1 MYKEVMDFLEQ
12 LDEED
17 KRFILVNYDEEEIEP
32 TFRFE
37 YQFESLTE
45 SDSIF
50 KKNRNNWWIML
61 LYNK

>member
-1 MYKEVMDFLEQ
+1 MNDEVYKEVLDFLEQ

-17 KRFILVNYDEEEIEP
+17 KRFILVNYDEEEVEP

-45 SDSIF
+45 SDSVF
-50 KKNRNNWWIML
+50 KKNRHNW
-61 LYNK
+61 

>member
-1 MYKEVMDFLEQ
+1 MNKQEVYREVLDFLEQ

-17 KRFILVNYDEEEIEP
+17 RKHILVNYDEEEIEP

-50 KKNRNNWWIML
+50 RKVRHSG
-61 LYNK
+61 

>member
-1 MYKEVMDFLEQ
+1 MKVKNDEIYKEVLDFLEQ
-12 LDEED
+12 LDEDD
-17 KRFILVNYDEEEIEP
+17 KRFILINYDEEEIEP

-50 KKNRNNWWIML
+50 KKNRHNW
-61 LYNK
+61 

>member
-1 MYKEVMDFLEQ
+1 MSNQDIYKEVLDFLEQ

-17 KRFILVNYDEEEIEP
+17 KKFILVNYDEEEVEP

-45 SDSIF
+45 SDSVF
-50 KKNRNNWWIML
+50 KKNKHNW
-61 LYNK
+61 

>member
-1 MYKEVMDFLEQ
+1 MKNDEIYKEVLDFLEQ

-17 KRFILVNYDEEEIEP
+17 KKFILVNYDEEEVEA

-45 SDSIF
+45 SDSVF
-50 KKNRNNWWIML
+50 KKNKHIW
-61 LYNK
+61 

>member
-1 MYKEVMDFLEQ
+1 MKTKNDEIYREVLDFLEQ
-12 LDEED
+12 LDEDD
-17 KRFILVNYDEEEIEP
+17 KRFILINYDEEEIEP

-50 KKNRNNWWIML
+50 KKNRHNW
-61 LYNK
+61 

>member
-1 MYKEVMDFLEQ
+1 MNNEETYKEVLDFLEQ

-17 KRFILVNYDEEEIEP
+17 KRFILINYDEEEVEP

-45 SDSIF
+45 IDSVF
-50 KKNRNNWWIML
+50 KKNKHNW
-61 LYNK
+61 

>member
-1 MYKEVMDFLEQ
+1 MNDEGTYKEVLDFLEQ

-17 KRFILVNYDEEEIEP
+17 KRFILINYDEEEVEP

-45 SDSIF
+45 SDSVF
-50 KKNRNNWWIML
+50 KKNPHN
-61 LYNK
+61 Y

>member
-1 MYKEVMDFLEQ
+1 MKNDDTYKEVLDYLEQ

-17 KRFILVNYDEEEIEP
+17 KRFILVNYDEEEVES

-45 SDSIF
+45 SDSVFRKIRP
-50 KKNRNNWWIML
+50 NS
-61 LYNK
+61 

>member
-1 MYKEVMDFLEQ
+1 MKTKNDEVYNEVLEFLEQ

-32 TFRFE
+32 AFRFE

-45 SDSIF
+45 SDSVF
-50 KKNRNNWWIML
+50 KKNRHNS
-61 LYNK
+61 

>member
-1 MYKEVMDFLEQ
+1 MKTKNDEVYKEVLEFLEQ

-45 SDSIF
+45 TESIF
-50 KKNRNNWWIML
+50 RKNRSIW
-61 LYNK
+61 

>member
-1 MYKEVMDFLEQ
+1 MKNDEIYKEVLDFLEQ

-17 KRFILVNYDEEEIEP
+17 KKFILVNYDEEEVEP

-50 KKNRNNWWIML
+50 KKNQNSW
-61 LYNK
+61 